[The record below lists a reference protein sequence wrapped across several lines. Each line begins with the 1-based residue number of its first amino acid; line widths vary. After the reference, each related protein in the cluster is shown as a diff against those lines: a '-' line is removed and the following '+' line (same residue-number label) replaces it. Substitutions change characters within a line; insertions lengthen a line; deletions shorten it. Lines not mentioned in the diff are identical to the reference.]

1 MRHVIYQA
9 FVVRSRFGNQFGKV
23 FKAYTAQPYNL
34 QFSTNK
40 YITKLI
46 FFMKSHLLTLIMV
59 FFSTL
64 YAQSQQNCG
73 CNHVVSQSG
82 IYTQSTTPGT
92 FNLNVL
98 PGQTVCI
105 MAGNY
110 NLLRFKGFTGTTSQ
124 PIIFKNCGG
133 LVTLGHGAYYA
144 ALDFQGCRYFRA
156 TGTGTPSVYYGFRV
170 DSSGTSTAVSIGNLS
185 SDSELDHIEVAK
197 SGFAGIMAK
206 TDPSCDPTTWREN
219 FTMYNVNIH
228 DNYLHDTGAEGIYV
242 GNSFFGD
249 GRTFDCLGVST
260 KAYPHNIVNLKIH
273 HNTVKRSGAE
283 CIQYAC
289 APNAQVYYNDL
300 DRCGIDP
307 FAAFQNNG
315 MQCGGGAGGNCF
327 NNRIR
332 NVGGSGLAIIGHLGN
347 NRFFNNLL
355 VNCGGDAIFCDDYL
369 GSLSNTFCD
378 FINNTIIN
386 TGRDAFRLYNQNNT
400 MLLANNVI
408 VGAGLSTNTGACFN
422 FQQGATGS
430 QLNNYCSKPANVSG
444 LFVDTV
450 NYRLVLNS
458 PLINAGEDMSG
469 FGVSF
474 DIDGKSRPM
483 GGAFDLGASEFD
495 PTIIA
500 LELTDFQGFA
510 QKDANHLIWAFAD
523 TKDLDKVEVQK
534 SKEGVHFIPL
544 SIPNPKGETAV
555 DISPYDVTY
564 YRLLMTEINGKEAF
578 SKIIAVKRLGTEGS
592 KIKVYPN
599 PVNNVLTIENAEGKD
614 VTIVNALGQ
623 VVLSEKNNHSS
634 SFMLHQLICG
644 IYFVKVGD
652 EVVRF
657 VKK

>member
-1 MRHVIYQA
+1 
-9 FVVRSRFGNQFGKV
+9 
-23 FKAYTAQPYNL
+23 
-34 QFSTNK
+34 
-40 YITKLI
+40 
-46 FFMKSHLLTLIMV
+46 MKSHLLTLVMV
-59 FFSTL
+59 LFSTL
-64 YAQSQQNCG
+64 CAHSQQNCG
-73 CNHVVSQSG
+73 CNHVITQSG

-110 NLLRFKGFTGTTSQ
+110 NLLRFKGFTGSASQ

-133 LVTLGHGAYYA
+133 LVTIGHGAYYA

-156 TGTGTPSVYYGFRV
+156 TGTGTPSVNYGFRI
-170 DSSGTSTAVSIGNLS
+170 DSSGTSTAVSIGTLS
-185 SDSELDHIEVAK
+185 SDSEMDHIEIAK
-197 SGFAGIMAK
+197 SGFAGLMVK
-206 TDPSCDPTTWREN
+206 TDPGCEPATWREN

-228 DNYLHDTGAEGIYV
+228 DNYIHDTGAEGIYA
-242 GNSFFGD
+242 GNSFFGE
-249 GRTFDCLGVST
+249 GRTFDCSGVST
-260 KAYPHNIVNLKIH
+260 TAYPHNIVNLKIH
-273 HNTVKRSGAE
+273 HNIIKRSGAE

-315 MQCGGGAGGNCF
+315 MQCGGGSGGNCF

-355 VNCGGDAIFCDDYL
+355 VNCGGDAVFCDDYI
-369 GSLSNTFCD
+369 GSLSNSYCD

-400 MLLANNVI
+400 ILLANNVI
-408 VGAGLSTNTGACFN
+408 VGTGLSTNSGTCFT

-430 QLNNYCSKPANVSG
+430 QLNNYCSKPANVPG
-444 LFVDTV
+444 LFADDV
-450 NYRLVLNS
+450 NYRLAVNS

-469 FGVSF
+469 FGIIF
-474 DIDGKSRPM
+474 DIDGKSRPL
-483 GGAFDLGASEFD
+483 GGVFDIGAYEFD

-500 LELTDFQGFA
+500 LELTDFHGFA
-510 QKDANHLIWAFAD
+510 QKEGNHLIWTYAD
-523 TKDLDKVEVQK
+523 TKDLNKVEVQK
-534 SKEGVHFIPL
+534 SKDGVHFTPL
-544 SIPNPKGETAV
+544 STPNPKGETAV
-555 DISPYDVTY
+555 DSNPYDVTY
-564 YRLLMTEINGKEAF
+564 YRLLMTEINGKEAL
-578 SKIIAVKRLGTEGS
+578 SKIIAVNRFDTEGS

-599 PVNNVLTIENAEGKD
+599 PVNTVLNIENAEGKD
-614 VTIVNALGQ
+614 ITIVNALGQ
-623 VVLSEKNNHSS
+623 VVKTIKRLDSIERLNVMTLPN
-634 SFMLHQLICG
+634 G
-644 IYFVKVGD
+644 IYFIKVAE

>member
-1 MRHVIYQA
+1 
-9 FVVRSRFGNQFGKV
+9 
-23 FKAYTAQPYNL
+23 
-34 QFSTNK
+34 
-40 YITKLI
+40 
-46 FFMKSHLLTLIMV
+46 MKSHLLTLAMV
-59 FFSTL
+59 LFSTL
-64 YAQSQQNCG
+64 CAYSQQNCG
-73 CNHVVSQSG
+73 CNHVITQSG

-98 PGQTVCI
+98 AGQTVCI

-110 NLLRFKGFTGTTSQ
+110 NLLRFKGFTGTASQ

-133 LVTLGHGAYYA
+133 LVTIGHGTYYA

-156 TGTGTPSVYYGFRV
+156 TGTGTPSVNYGFRV
-170 DSSGTSTAVSIGNLS
+170 DSSGTSTAVSIGALS
-185 SDSELDHIEVAK
+185 SDSELDHIEVVK

-206 TDPSCDPTTWREN
+206 TDPGCEPATWREN

-249 GRTFDCLGVST
+249 GRTFDCAGVST

-273 HNTVKRSGAE
+273 HNIVKRSGAE

-300 DRCGIDP
+300 DHCGLDP

-315 MQCGGGAGGNCF
+315 MQCGGGSGGNCF

-355 VNCGGDAIFCDDYL
+355 VNCGGDAVFCDDYI
-369 GSLSNTFCD
+369 GSLSNTYCD

-386 TGRDAFRLYNQNNT
+386 TGRDAFRLYNQNNII
-400 MLLANNVI
+400 LLANNII
-408 VGAGLSTNTGACFN
+408 VGAGLSTSSGVGFN

-430 QLNNYCSKPANVSG
+430 LLNNYYSKPANIPG
-444 LFVDTV
+444 LFADTV
-450 NYRLVLNS
+450 DYRLAVNS

-469 FGVSF
+469 FGVIF

-483 GGAFDLGASEFD
+483 GGVFDLGAYEFD

-500 LELTDFQGFA
+500 LELIDFQGFA
-510 QKDANHLIWAFAD
+510 QKEGNHLTWAFAD
-523 TKDLDKVEVQK
+523 TKDLDRVEVQK
-534 SKEGVHFIPL
+534 SNDGVHFTPL
-544 SIPNPKGETAV
+544 SILTNKETTTP
-555 DISPYDVTY
+555 DNEPLDVTY
-564 YRLLMTEINGKEAF
+564 YRLLMTEINGKEAL
-578 SKIIAVKRLGTEGS
+578 SKIIAVKRFGTEGS

-599 PVNNVLTIENAEGKD
+599 PVKDILMIENAEGKD
-614 VTIVNALGQ
+614 ITIVNALGQ
-623 VVLSEKNNHSS
+623 VVKTIKRLDSIERLNVMTLPN
-634 SFMLHQLICG
+634 G
-644 IYFVKVGD
+644 IYFIKVAE